1 MAHKTKN
8 TDWIINPNTNRM
20 VKVGSK
26 TYKILMNANAIESNQ
41 AKDNHNFSDDDESA
55 MTDISSLSSE
65 SSRSTQKF
73 KANKTSPDK
82 LTTPFNE
89 LIKDGGIMDIVDKM
103 NDKELEEFFEYINKF
118 ELKKKAK

>member
-1 MAHKTKN
+1 MSHKTKD

-26 TYKILMNANAIESNQ
+26 TYKILMNANAIESNPD
-41 AKDNHNFSDDDESA
+41 KESHNFSDDDDSV
-55 MTDISSLSSE
+55 MTDISSLSNE
-65 SSRSTQKF
+65 SSHEIKKF
-73 KANKTSPDK
+73 KVNKSSPDK
-82 LTTPFNE
+82 LSTPFNE

-103 NDKELEEFFEYINKF
+103 NDKELEEFFEYVSKF